1 MSHQEKTI
9 IITGGAGFI
18 GSNLV
23 IFLLENTP
31 WNIVTVDQLTYA
43 GNLSSLGDSLHHERH
58 HFIHANICDGQAL
71 TEIFQQFH
79 PHSVIHLAAE
89 SHVDR
94 SIDGPAN
101 FVQTNVLG
109 TYTLL
114 DVSLHYFRSLPEHDR
129 EQFRFIHVSTDEV
142 HGSLEKNDPPFTE
155 TTNYAPRSPYSAT
168 KAAADHLVRAWH
180 HTYGLPSIV
189 TNCSNN
195 YGPRQFPEK
204 LIPLAILRAFR
215 GEEIPLY
222 GDGSQ
227 IRDWI
232 HVNDHCR
239 ALQLIVENGI
249 IGSSYLIG
257 SGQETTN
264 RDLLEMLCAAL
275 DESQLRNDGQPHANA
290 IHCVSDRPGH
300 DVRYAID
307 ATHIRRELGWSASI
321 SLHDGLRSTISWY
334 QENKPWWQDILQINN
349 ALQRLGER

>member
-1 MSHQEKTI
+1 MPQQEKTV

-23 IFLLENTP
+23 IHLLENTS
-31 WNIVTVDQLTYA
+31 WKIINIDQLTYA
-43 GNLSSLGDSLHHERH
+43 GNLASLGHYLHHDRH
-58 HFIHANICDGQAL
+58 HFIHANICDGQVL
-71 TEIFQQFH
+71 TEVFQQFH
-79 PHSVIHLAAE
+79 PHAVIHLAAE

-94 SIDGPAN
+94 SIDGPAS
-101 FVQTNVLG
+101 FVHTNVLG
-109 TYTLL
+109 THSLL
-114 DVSLHYFRSLPEHDR
+114 DVSLQYYRSLSVQDGQ
-129 EQFRFIHVSTDEV
+129 QFRFIHVSTDEV

-155 TTNYAPRSPYSAT
+155 TTKYAPRSPYSAT

-180 HTYGLPSIV
+180 HTYGFPAIV

-204 LIPLAILRAFR
+204 LIPLAILRLFQ
-215 GEEIPLY
+215 GEDIPLY

-227 IRDWI
+227 IRDWL

-264 RDLLEMLCAAL
+264 RNLLEMLCAAL
-275 DESQLRNDGQPHANA
+275 DEAQPRSDGQSHSSA
-290 IHCVSDRPGH
+290 IHSVSDRPGH
-300 DVRYAID
+300 DARYAID
-307 ATHIRRELGWSASI
+307 ATNIQRELGWKANI
-321 SLHDGLRSTISWY
+321 SLHDGLRPTISWY
-334 QENKPWWQDILQINN
+334 QENKQWWQDILKKNN